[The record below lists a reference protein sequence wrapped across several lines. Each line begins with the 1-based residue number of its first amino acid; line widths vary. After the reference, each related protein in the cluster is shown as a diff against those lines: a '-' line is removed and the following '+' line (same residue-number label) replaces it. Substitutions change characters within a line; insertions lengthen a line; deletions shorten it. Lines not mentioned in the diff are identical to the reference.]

1 MVHHR
6 AKYGF
11 DNIGAGCLK
20 NTLKEIDM
28 EKEIRNFN
36 IPVEVVERD
45 GQRMITGYPI
55 VYNKDSED
63 MGFIERIA
71 PGAAKKALKRSD
83 IRALKNHDPNLIF
96 GRQGVNL
103 KFTEDK
109 DGLYYEASE
118 IDTQTY
124 RQVAEEVRLGLLTG
138 QSFGFTIIADEW
150 TDLDTDK
157 PKRTITE
164 IGQIYDV
171 GPVTYPAYTD
181 TSVALRSLEKA
192 KTEKKPEFE
201 QLTITIQVPGFI
213 EEKSFDINDREN
225 IVNFIDKITK
235 ELRSASNPTVP
246 VADIAADEPT
256 LDKSPDVDN
265 TIDPDKTMERMDK
278 TLERYRKKGI

>member
-20 NTLKEIDM
+20 NTLKEINM

-96 GRQGVNL
+96 GRQGINV

-138 QSFGFTIIADEW
+138 QSFGFTLLSDEW
-150 TDLDTDK
+150 TDLDTDN

-192 KTEKKPEFE
+192 KETVKDEPPFVEP
-201 QLTITIQVPGFI
+201 V
-213 EEKSFDINDREN
+213 INILLDWEDGDNLFSLNEIDRAVEYLN
-225 IVNFIDKITK
+225 S
-235 ELRSASNPTVP
+235 LRSASNPTVP

-256 LDKSPDVDN
+256 LDKSPELDKL
-265 TIDPDKTMERMDK
+265 DKTMERMDK
-278 TLERYRKKGI
+278 TLGRYKE

>member
-1 MVHHR
+1 
-6 AKYGF
+6 
-11 DNIGAGCLK
+11 
-20 NTLKEIDM
+20 M

-96 GRQGVNL
+96 GRQGINL

-124 RQVAEEVRLGLLTG
+124 RQVAEEVRLKLLTG

-192 KTEKKPEFE
+192 KAGEVPAFK
-201 QLTITIQVPGFI
+201 TITITINEEVFDVNDKDSIDKFI
-213 EEKSFDINDREN
+213 EEI
-225 IVNFIDKITK
+225 
-235 ELRSASNPTVP
+235 RSASNPTVP

-256 LDKSPDVDN
+256 LDKSPDL
-265 TIDPDKTMERMDK
+265 DKTMERMDQ
-278 TLERYRKKGI
+278 TLERYRKKSEA

>member
-1 MVHHR
+1 MVRHR
-6 AKYGF
+6 AKCGF
-11 DNIGAGCLK
+11 NNIGAGCLK
-20 NTLKEIDM
+20 NNVKEISM

-109 DGLYYEASE
+109 EGLYYEASE

-124 RQVAEEVRLGLLTG
+124 RQVSEEVRLGLLTG
-138 QSFGFTIIADEW
+138 QSFGFTILADEW
-150 TDLDTDK
+150 KDLDTDM

-164 IGQIYDV
+164 IGQIFDV

-192 KTEKKPEFE
+192 KAEGVPEFKPI
-201 QLTITIQVPGFI
+201 TITINEEVFDANDKDGIDKFI
-213 EEKSFDINDREN
+213 EEI
-225 IVNFIDKITK
+225 
-235 ELRSASNPTVP
+235 RSASSPTAK
-246 VADIAADEPT
+246 VADIADDEPT
-256 LDKSPDVDN
+256 LDKSPDS
-265 TIDPDKTMERMDK
+265 DKTMERINNV
-278 TLERYRKKGI
+278 LNRYKE